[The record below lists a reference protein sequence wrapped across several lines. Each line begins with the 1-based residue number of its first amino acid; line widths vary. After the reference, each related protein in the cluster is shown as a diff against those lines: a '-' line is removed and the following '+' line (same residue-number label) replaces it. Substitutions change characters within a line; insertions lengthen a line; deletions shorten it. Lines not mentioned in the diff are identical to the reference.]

1 MLELPLGFMEIGLS
15 FKVAMPGGASNLQLR
30 DNLARWCYLSMLPN
44 LCGLLN
50 KAPETTHHKDLVMI
64 PLIKK
69 NDKARQVSFAI
80 VLLLL
85 IMTVLTFISI
95 ILKPLQGRQF
105 LVSKIN
111 AHKLISAGHQDKFQ
125 YYCHAEEGEELL

>member
-1 MLELPLGFMEIGLS
+1 
-15 FKVAMPGGASNLQLR
+15 
-30 DNLARWCYLSMLPN
+30 MLPN

-50 KAPETTHHKDLVMI
+50 KAPETTHYKDLVMI

-69 NDKARQVSFAI
+69 NDKARQVSIAI

-95 ILKPLQGRQF
+95 ILKPLQVSQF
-105 LVSKIN
+105 PVSKIN
-111 AHKLISAGHQDKFQ
+111 AHKLISAGHQDKFH
-125 YYCHAEEGEELL
+125 YDCHAEEGEELL

>member
-1 MLELPLGFMEIGLS
+1 
-15 FKVAMPGGASNLQLR
+15 
-30 DNLARWCYLSMLPN
+30 MLPN

-80 VLLLL
+80 VLLL

-95 ILKPLQGRQF
+95 ILKPLQGSQF
-105 LVSKIN
+105 PVSNIN